1 MKNYTKE
8 FINLVDKTV
17 ILYEDSFNKL
27 EEFENKDIHINQI
40 EKYFFDGFSINSKND
55 NSYNKHIEE
64 YIKTFDSNF
73 SMSLQ
78 KLKDISKQIKIIY
91 FLGNKKE
98 TDLNKYFTIAEY
110 VLYNGIYSEDRI
122 SDFSNT
128 EFWIGLIEKIYKITI
143 VQGLRKDFE
152 MLYSKEDEKLLNSIK
167 YFKNK
172 FNIDIDCIDGNV
184 CFKKYEE
191 KNIVS
196 ITEKKLKQIDL
207 FEFINYILIQNRNN
221 TEIPFNYIIN
231 LSIKNIANSKMKKK
245 NEKDFKSIL
254 EFLINFLNLYQ
265 ISSFNQF
272 EYIYI
277 DETNIKKLLRKQ
289 ILNSNLYML
298 NYPLSTKT
306 LIEYIDNLL
315 NDKNLNESFIRN
327 FVFSNKELIEFLLM
341 IEKIN
346 YRENIIILN
355 TNIFYKFQKII
366 EFFSIDSKDININ
379 YDLPLKLNESKNL
392 FLHNPILKY
401 KGNYYLIGFKYFKMN
416 FYNALV
422 EKIRLKLDTNI
433 NYLIGNNIDKYVKNM
448 FENKNYEIYSGEY
461 KINKNGR
468 FECDL
473 VVKLDNE
480 IIFFEHKN
488 KSFRKSSYAGWEV
501 ELLQDF
507 IRGFVTSQTQ
517 LLRHEK
523 HILERKE
530 ISFLD
535 GKNLKYNGERII
547 KISVVPNNWY
557 SIMNNLPKSMLTAI
571 IGLRF
576 NFKKNISIDD
586 KIKKD
591 IESTNEDL
599 IKLQNILEELQVNYN
614 LDTILNK
621 SLFLPLELISEK
633 VNNTYFLD
641 CIIGLLTMKC
651 NTPNIYDAYYNY
663 ERIIKFRETK

>member
-128 EFWIGLIEKIYKITI
+128 EFWIGLIEKIYKITM

-196 ITEKKLKQIDL
+196 IIEKKLKQIDL

-315 NDKNLNESFIRN
+315 SHLQIQIQP
-327 FVFSNKELIEFLLM
+327 SN
-341 IEKIN
+341 
-346 YRENIIILN
+346 
-355 TNIFYKFQKII
+355 
-366 EFFSIDSKDININ
+366 
-379 YDLPLKLNESKNL
+379 
-392 FLHNPILKY
+392 
-401 KGNYYLIGFKYFKMN
+401 
-416 FYNALV
+416 
-422 EKIRLKLDTNI
+422 
-433 NYLIGNNIDKYVKNM
+433 
-448 FENKNYEIYSGEY
+448 
-461 KINKNGR
+461 
-468 FECDL
+468 
-473 VVKLDNE
+473 
-480 IIFFEHKN
+480 
-488 KSFRKSSYAGWEV
+488 
-501 ELLQDF
+501 
-507 IRGFVTSQTQ
+507 
-517 LLRHEK
+517 
-523 HILERKE
+523 
-530 ISFLD
+530 
-535 GKNLKYNGERII
+535 
-547 KISVVPNNWY
+547 
-557 SIMNNLPKSMLTAI
+557 
-571 IGLRF
+571 
-576 NFKKNISIDD
+576 
-586 KIKKD
+586 
-591 IESTNEDL
+591 
-599 IKLQNILEELQVNYN
+599 
-614 LDTILNK
+614 
-621 SLFLPLELISEK
+621 
-633 VNNTYFLD
+633 
-641 CIIGLLTMKC
+641 
-651 NTPNIYDAYYNY
+651 
-663 ERIIKFRETK
+663 